1 MVIDKPQGF
10 TSHACV
16 SRLRR
21 CYGLKRVGH
30 GGTLDPAVTGVLPI
44 ALGQATRLLP
54 YLPGEKTYTG
64 LIQLGTTTD
73 SDDLQ
78 GEVIKRQSHPQLRWS
93 AIDAA
98 LDKFRGQI
106 EQRPP
111 QVSAVHVNGERAYAR
126 ARRGEIMDIPAR
138 TVTIHQLQLMH
149 WDVNR
154 GQLQLN
160 VHCSAGTYIRAIA
173 RDIGELLG
181 CGGCLASLRRTQA
194 LGFHID
200 QAQPIP
206 EKDQSPPVPLS
217 PLQALRGMP
226 RRDLKVSE
234 QRDWRCGRNIHIDTN
249 DEKATVVCNPDGS
262 MAGIGISNGANQLRP
277 KVVFD
282 AIG

>member
-78 GEVIKRQSHPQLRWS
+78 GEVIKRQSHPNCAGATSMQHWTSFEERSNNAPHRFQRFMSMENGLRPSPTWRDNGHPRTHGDHPP
-93 AIDAA
+93 AAADA
-98 LDKFRGQI
+98 LGF
-106 EQRPP
+106 EQR
-111 QVSAVHVNGERAYAR
+111 SAAVERALFSWDLHPR
-126 ARRGEIMDIPAR
+126 NR
-138 TVTIHQLQLMH
+138 TGH
-149 WDVNR
+149 
-154 GQLQLN
+154 
-160 VHCSAGTYIRAIA
+160 
-173 RDIGELLG
+173 
-181 CGGCLASLRRTQA
+181 RRTAGVGVVSHHYACHKA

-206 EKDQSPPVPLS
+206 EKDQKPPVS
-217 PLQALRGMP
+217 PVTPAGPRGMQA
-226 RRDLKVSE
+226 DLK
-234 QRDWRCGRNIHIDTN
+234 
-249 DEKATVVCNPDGS
+249 
-262 MAGIGISNGANQLRP
+262 
-277 KVVFD
+277 
-282 AIG
+282 